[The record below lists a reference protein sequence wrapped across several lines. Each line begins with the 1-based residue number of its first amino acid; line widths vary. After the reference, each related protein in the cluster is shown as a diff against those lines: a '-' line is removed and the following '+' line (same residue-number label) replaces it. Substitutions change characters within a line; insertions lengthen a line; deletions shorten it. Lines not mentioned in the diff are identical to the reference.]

1 MLGLPLALVQ
11 LSEALTRGE
20 AVSEE
25 AVQEIFAWWVEPPC
39 AAATPAGR
47 LGYANERSW
56 VEPPWA
62 AATPAGRVGH
72 ANERSRPQHLLDML
86 HVLCHMV
93 TSQPAVD
100 FIRRVLCQLP
110 DKALSGLG
118 RPLAELL
125 RCQRWDPE
133 LQQCM
138 LHEIILPQRLELQDA
153 VHFGRLCLLEVQA
166 HPSLVEH
173 IATQLI
179 TSCAAESPSLYMSQ
193 VVTSYGCS
201 A

>member
-1 MLGLPLALVQ
+1 MLVVWPAAMRVHMLGLPLALVQ

-25 AVQEIFAWWVEPPC
+25 AVQEIFAWWVEPPF
-39 AAATPAGR
+39 
-47 LGYANERSW
+47 
-56 VEPPWA
+56 A